1 MNKREIQRAR
11 DETRGCDYVTHFN
24 NAGSSLMPAPVAD
37 YLYEF
42 LQEEEMKGGYETAA
56 SRSIELENFYV
67 RVAELINAKPKEI
80 AFVENATRA
89 WDMVFYSIPLK
100 AGDQIITVRS
110 EYGSNVIAYLHRAKQ
125 TGAELVIL
133 ENNDD
138 GEPDTNQL
146 RKLINKKTK
155 LISMSHI
162 PTGGG
167 LVNPASEIGAIANE
181 YGVPYLLDACQSVG
195 QMSVNVADIGCDFLS
210 ATGRKFLR
218 GPRGTGFLYVKQD
231 WIERLEPPLIDQFAA
246 NLLDEKT
253 YLLRRDARKF
263 ENWERYFAGQAA
275 FGRAIEYAMDFGLPK
290 IQQRIFK
297 MADKLREGLQEIPQ
311 LEVTDQGR
319 LKCGIVTFRHEAMDA
334 ATIKS
339 ELARRKINVS
349 VSSGSG
355 SRLSFMKR
363 GIEAVVRASI
373 HYYNSEEELEY
384 FLSKIRQLVA

>member
-11 DETRGCDYVTHFN
+11 NETRGCEYVTHFN

-89 WDMVFYSIPLK
+89 WDMIFYSIPLK
-100 AGDQIITVRS
+100 AEDQIITVRS

-167 LVNPASEIGAIANE
+167 LVNPANEIGAIANE
-181 YGVPYLLDACQSVG
+181 YGVPYLLDACQSIG
-195 QMSVNVADIGCDFLS
+195 QMSVDVANIGCDFLS

-246 NLLDEKT
+246 DLLDEKT

-290 IQQRIFK
+290 ISN
-297 MADKLREGLQEIPQ
+297 EY
-311 LEVTDQGR
+311 
-319 LKCGIVTFRHEAMDA
+319 LKWQ
-334 ATIKS
+334 
-339 ELARRKINVS
+339 IN
-349 VSSGSG
+349 
-355 SRLSFMKR
+355 
-363 GIEAVVRASI
+363 
-373 HYYNSEEELEY
+373 
-384 FLSKIRQLVA
+384 

>member
-11 DETRGCDYVTHFN
+11 DETRGCEYVTHFN
-24 NAGSSLMPAPVAD
+24 NAGSSLMAAPVAD

-56 SRSIELENFYV
+56 SRNMELENFYV

-89 WDMVFYSIPLK
+89 WDMIFYSIPLK

-138 GEPDTNQL
+138 GEPDTDQL

-195 QMSVNVADIGCDFLS
+195 QMSVDVADIGCDFLS

-253 YLLRRDARKF
+253 YLLRQDARKF

-319 LKCGIVTFRHEAMDA
+319 LKCGIVTFRHEALDA

-355 SRLSFMKR
+355 SRLSFMER

>member
-11 DETRGCDYVTHFN
+11 NETRGCEYVTHFN
-24 NAGSSLMPAPVAD
+24 NAGSSLMAAPVAD

-56 SRSIELENFYV
+56 SRSMELENFYV

-89 WDMVFYSIPLK
+89 WDMIFYSIPLK

-138 GEPDTNQL
+138 GEPDTDQL

-319 LKCGIVTFRHEAMDA
+319 LKCGIVTFRHEALDA
-334 ATIKS
+334 AIIKS

-373 HYYNSEEELEY
+373 HYYNSEEELAH

>member
-11 DETRGCDYVTHFN
+11 NETRGCEYVTHFN
-24 NAGSSLMPAPVAD
+24 NAGSSLMAAPVAD

-56 SRSIELENFYV
+56 SRNMELENFYV

-89 WDMVFYSIPLK
+89 WDMIFYSIPLK

-133 ENNDD
+133 DNNDD
-138 GEPDTNQL
+138 GEPDTDQL

-319 LKCGIVTFRHEAMDA
+319 LKCGIVTFRHKAIDA
-334 ATIKS
+334 ETIKS

-355 SRLSFMKR
+355 SRLSFMER

-373 HYYNSEEELEY
+373 HYYNSEEELDH
-384 FLSKIRQLVA
+384 FLSQIRQIVA

>member
-11 DETRGCDYVTHFN
+11 NETRGCEYVTHFN
-24 NAGSSLMPAPVAD
+24 NAGSSLMAAPVAD

-56 SRSIELENFYV
+56 SRNMELENFYV

-89 WDMVFYSIPLK
+89 WDMIFYSIPLK

-138 GEPDTNQL
+138 GEPDTDQL

-195 QMSVNVADIGCDFLS
+195 QMSVDVADIGCDFLS

-319 LKCGIVTFRHEAMDA
+319 LKCGIVTFRHEALDA
-334 ATIKS
+334 AIIKS

-373 HYYNSEEELEY
+373 HYYNSEEELED
-384 FLSKIRQLVA
+384 FLSKIRQLVI

>member
-89 WDMVFYSIPLK
+89 WDMVFYSIPLE

-146 RKLINKKTK
+146 RELINKKTK

-167 LVNPASEIGAIANE
+167 LVNPANEIGAIANE
-181 YGVPYLLDACQSVG
+181 YGVPYLLDACQSIG
-195 QMSVNVADIGCDFLS
+195 QMSVDVADIGCDFLS

-231 WIERLEPPLIDQFAA
+231 WIDRLEPPLIDQFAA
-246 NLLDEKT
+246 DLLDEKT

-319 LKCGIVTFRHEAMDA
+319 IKCGIVTFRHEAMDA

-339 ELARRKINVS
+339 ELAQRNINVS

-355 SRLSFMKR
+355 SRLNFMER
-363 GIEAVVRASI
+363 GIESVVRASI

-384 FLSKIRQLVA
+384 FLSKIRQLFA

>member
-11 DETRGCDYVTHFN
+11 NETRGCEYVTHFN
-24 NAGSSLMPAPVAD
+24 NAGSSLMAAPVAD

-56 SRSIELENFYV
+56 SRNMELENFYV

-89 WDMVFYSIPLK
+89 WDMIFYSIPLK
-100 AGDQIITVRS
+100 AEDQIITVRS

-138 GEPDTNQL
+138 GEPDTDQL

-195 QMSVNVADIGCDFLS
+195 QMSVDVADIGCDFLS

-319 LKCGIVTFRHEAMDA
+319 LKCGIVTFRHEALDA
-334 ATIKS
+334 ATIKL

-355 SRLSFMKR
+355 SRLSFMER
-363 GIEAVVRASI
+363 GIEAVVRASV
-373 HYYNSEEELEY
+373 HYYNSEEELEH
-384 FLSKIRQLVA
+384 FLSKIRQLFV

>member
-11 DETRGCDYVTHFN
+11 DETRGCDYVTHLN

-110 EYGSNVIAYLHRAKQ
+110 EYGINVIAYLHRAKQ

-167 LVNPASEIGAIANE
+167 LVNPANEIGAIANE
-181 YGVPYLLDACQSVG
+181 YGVPYLLDACQSIG
-195 QMSVNVADIGCDFLS
+195 QMSVDVANIGCDFLS

-246 NLLDEKT
+246 NLLD
-253 YLLRRDARKF
+253 
-263 ENWERYFAGQAA
+263 
-275 FGRAIEYAMDFGLPK
+275 
-290 IQQRIFK
+290 
-297 MADKLREGLQEIPQ
+297 
-311 LEVTDQGR
+311 
-319 LKCGIVTFRHEAMDA
+319 
-334 ATIKS
+334 
-339 ELARRKINVS
+339 
-349 VSSGSG
+349 
-355 SRLSFMKR
+355 
-363 GIEAVVRASI
+363 
-373 HYYNSEEELEY
+373 
-384 FLSKIRQLVA
+384 